1 MVFGLELS
9 VLVSA
14 LAEIGYVKELEK
26 EKKIILKRCNDA
38 EERNVRA
45 WLEMKVCG
53 PTALPMQN
61 PTKTTAAV
69 SCFLV

>member
-26 EKKIILKRCNDA
+26 EKEDNFK
-38 EERNVRA
+38 EV
-45 WLEMKVCG
+45 
-53 PTALPMQN
+53 Q
-61 PTKTTAAV
+61 
-69 SCFLV
+69 